1 MTRNETHVHDLSTL
15 ANFKDWAQSVN
26 LALTAFG
33 WTQSADTGQVNWGSI
48 ASVPASNAYVYEIW
62 QPGDGKTT
70 FFVRIDYGN
79 NGGTTPAIKIQAG
92 TTTNGAGTLTGFTT
106 TQCSLTTSG
115 NSGTT
120 PYNCL
125 FCGDSGS
132 FSVMLWR
139 DVTSSGNAFFGV
151 DRSRDAS
158 GATTAAYFT
167 LFAAKSS
174 AHNNG
179 YLQQSIVFG
188 VGAAP
193 LTAPGSGA
201 VCFNSIQPGSYVT
214 FSQNAS
220 VFNGNIA
227 LSPVFPMIG
236 YFDNPTLT
244 VVHVSQSDFSELAV
258 LTTTMLGASHSF
270 LFSKNQNFT
279 TGTGMAIAMRW
290 E

>member
-1 MTRNETHVHDLSTL
+1 M
-15 ANFKDWAQSVN
+15 SVGA
-26 LALTAFG
+26 ALTAFG
-33 WTQSADTGQVNWGSI
+33 WTQSTDTGQVNWGSI
-48 ASVPASNAYVYEIW
+48 ASVPTSGNYVYEIW
-62 QPGDGKTT
+62 QPGDGKTA

-79 NGGTTPAIKIQAG
+79 NGGTNPSIKIQAG
-92 TTTNGAGTLTGFTT
+92 TTTNGSGTLTGFTT
-106 TQCSLTTSG
+106 TQCTLSTSS
-115 NSGTT
+115 NSGATL
-120 PYNCL
+120 YNCL

-132 FSVMLWR
+132 FAVMLWR
-139 DVTSSGNAFFGV
+139 DLPNAGNFFFSV
-151 DRSRDAS
+151 DRSRDSS
-158 GATTAAYFT
+158 GATTAAYCT

-179 YLQQSIVFG
+179 YFQQSIVFG

-193 LTAPGSGA
+193 LCAPGSGA

-220 VFNGNIA
+220 TFNGNTA
-227 LSPVFPMIG
+227 LSPVFPVIG

-244 VVHVSQSDFSELAV
+244 VVHASQSDFSELAV
-258 LTTTMLGASHSF
+258 LTTTLLGAAHSF
-270 LFSKNQNFT
+270 LFSKNQNMT